1 VGSYLVIGS
10 NSYTGTAFIEHL
22 LAKGEHVIGVS
33 RSDEIATPLCRY
45 RWKKHPGTFTFHRI
59 DLNHDLDALT
69 DLIQRRRPN
78 RIVNFAAQSMV
89 AESWANPDHWMMTNV
104 VSLVRLQERL
114 RHLDFLDHYV
124 HVTTPEVYGSTDGW
138 IKEDHRFD
146 PSTPYAVS
154 RAAGDFSLLS
164 YVKAYGFPA
173 SFTRAANVYG
183 AGQPLYRIIPR
194 TIFFALSGR
203 KLQLHGGGHSIRSFI
218 HANDV
223 SDATQRI
230 SEDGKPGSTYHI
242 STTRLISIRDV
253 VQIIL
258 DGLSLRFEDC
268 VDTVGERRGK
278 DTAYMLDTDK
288 IRMEL
293 AWSDRVTLE
302 AGIEETLRWVKD
314 FRSELEKLPLNYIHK
329 L

>member
-1 VGSYLVIGS
+1 
-10 NSYTGTAFIEHL
+10 
-22 LAKGEHVIGVS
+22 
-33 RSDEIATPLCRY
+33 
-45 RWKKHPGTFTFHRI
+45 
-59 DLNHDLDALT
+59 
-69 DLIQRRRPN
+69 
-78 RIVNFAAQSMV
+78 MV

-164 YVKAYGFPA
+164 YVRAYGFPA

-194 TIFFALSGR
+194 TIFFALTGR

-230 SEDGKPGSTYHI
+230 AEDGKPGSTYHI

-268 VDTVGERRGK
+268 VEVVGERRGK
-278 DTAYMLDTDK
+278 DTAYMLDSDK
-288 IRMEL
+288 IRTEL

-302 AGIEETLRWVKD
+302 TGIEETLRWVKD
-314 FRSELEKLPLNYIHK
+314 FQSELEKLPLNYIHK
-329 L
+329 P